1 MAGEVRKENLL
12 LLSNVI
18 ARRLWLFQTATGLAC
33 QTLCAIRQESTNNNL

>member
-18 ARRLWLFQTATGLAC
+18 AKLTIGLFKPPLGLLAE
-33 QTLCAIRQESTNNNL
+33 RYK